1 MRQAL
6 EGRREFSC
14 DRSVPVERWQRQVA
28 SQISL
33 INEEGEPRKVPEGQP
48 RLRPCVVVHY
58 HEVGLKGRNR
68 PFFLS
73 TLEANLHRAT
83 AGLGVKQVERA
94 SGRIL
99 LWLEPDAPW
108 EPLRSRIARVFGVVN
123 FSRGYAVQ
131 PLLETITQGV
141 LTQLPEADSFNTF
154 AVRARRAFKDLP
166 LSSREIAVKL
176 GAAVQEASGAGVN
189 LSTPDMT
196 IYVEVLPQ
204 FALFFFDKVRGPGG
218 LPVGCS
224 APVTVLLSGGI
235 DSPVAACR
243 MLKRG
248 SRAVLVHFHSFPY
261 LNTASQEKAR
271 ELAQMIGEY
280 QGDTVLYLVPLGEIQ
295 RQIVVACPAPY
306 RVVLY
311 RRFMVRIAEELGK
324 RHGAQA
330 LVTGDSLGQVAS
342 QTIENLTAIDDAATQ
357 IILRPLVGMDKQEIA
372 DEAESICTYAI
383 SIQPD
388 QDCCALFVPSNPSIH
403 TDLNGIRNAESVLDV
418 DSLVQ
423 KGIAEAVAVEY
434 RQEEGR
440 SVAVQKKTTTPV

>member
-1 MRQAL
+1 M
-6 EGRREFSC
+6 
-14 DRSVPVERWQRQVA
+14 
-28 SQISL
+28 
-33 INEEGEPRKVPEGQP
+33 
-48 RLRPCVVVHY
+48 RPCVVVHY

-73 TLEANLHRAT
+73 TLEKNLRRAT
-83 AGLGVKQVERA
+83 AGLGVKAVERA

-108 EPLRSRIARVFGVVN
+108 EPLCARISRVFGVVN
-123 FSRGYAVQ
+123 FARGYALQ
-131 PLLETITQGV
+131 PELGTLVRGV
-141 LTQLPEADSFNTF
+141 VARLPEAGEFATF

-176 GAAVQEASGAGVN
+176 GAAVQAASGAGVN
-189 LSTPDMT
+189 LSAPDMT
-196 IYVEVLPQ
+196 VYVEVLPQ
-204 FALFFFDKVRGPGG
+204 FALFFFGKERGPGG

-261 LNTASQEKAR
+261 LNSASQEKAR
-271 ELAQMIGEY
+271 ELTQVITRF
-280 QGDTVLYLVPLGEIQ
+280 QGDSVLYLVPLGEIQ

-342 QTIENLTAIDDAATQ
+342 QTIENLTAVDDAATQ
-357 IILRPLVGMDKQEIA
+357 LMLRPLIGMDKQEIA
-372 DEAESICTYAI
+372 DEAERIGSYAI

-403 TDLNGIRNAESVLDV
+403 TDLKGIRDAEAVLDV
-418 DSLVQ
+418 ESLARQ
-423 KGIAEAVAVEY
+423 GIAEAEAVEY
-434 RQEEGR
+434 RQENTQ
-440 SVAVQKKTTTPV
+440 SAAVQKKSTLSV

>member
-1 MRQAL
+1 M
-6 EGRREFSC
+6 
-14 DRSVPVERWQRQVA
+14 
-28 SQISL
+28 
-33 INEEGEPRKVPEGQP
+33 
-48 RLRPCVVVHY
+48 RPCVVVHY

-73 TLEANLHRAT
+73 TLEKNLRRAT
-83 AGLGVKQVERA
+83 AGLGVKEIERA
-94 SGRIL
+94 SGRTL

-108 EPLRSRIARVFGVVN
+108 EPLRAKISRVFGVVN
-123 FSRGYAVQ
+123 FSRGYALQ
-131 PLLETITQGV
+131 PELETIIQGV
-141 LTQLPEADSFNTF
+141 LARLPEAGKFATF

-176 GAAVQEASGAGVN
+176 GAAVQAASGAGVN
-189 LSTPDMT
+189 LSAPNMT
-196 IYVEVLPQ
+196 VFVEVLPQ
-204 FALFFFDKVRGPGG
+204 FALFFFNKERGPGG

-261 LNTASQEKAR
+261 LNNASQEKAR
-271 ELAQMIGEY
+271 ELAELISAY

-295 RQIVVACPAPY
+295 RQIVVSCPAPY

-311 RRFMVRIAEELGK
+311 RRFMVRIAEALGQ

-342 QTIENLTAIDDAATQ
+342 QTIENLAAVEDAAAQ
-357 IILRPLVGMDKQEIA
+357 LMLRPLVGMDKQEIA
-372 DEAESICTYAI
+372 DEAERIGSYAI

-403 TDLNGIRNAESVLDV
+403 TDLNGIRDAEAVLDV
-418 DSLVQ
+418 DTLVQ
-423 KGIAEAVAVEY
+423 QGIAEAEAVEFLQGDTPSTAA
-434 RQEEGR
+434 RKKSTL
-440 SVAVQKKTTTPV
+440 SV

>member
-1 MRQAL
+1 MTKTT
-6 EGRREFSC
+6 ENNETNRE
-14 DRSVPVERWQRQVA
+14 PTT
-28 SQISL
+28 
-33 INEEGEPRKVPEGQP
+33 PPGQP
-48 RLRPCVVVHY
+48 RMRPCVVVHY

-73 TLEANLHRAT
+73 TLEENLRQGT
-83 AGLGVKQVERA
+83 AGLGVKQIERA

-108 EPLRSRIARVFGVVN
+108 EPLRARIARVFGVVN
-123 FSRGYAVQ
+123 FARGYAVQ
-131 PLLETITQGV
+131 PV
-141 LTQLPEADSFNTF
+141 LDTLIRSVVHRLPEANSFKTF

-166 LSSREIAVKL
+166 LSSREIAVNL
-176 GAAVQEASGAGVN
+176 GAAVQAASGAGVN
-189 LSTPDMT
+189 LSAPDMT

-204 FALFFFDKVRGPGG
+204 YALFFFDKIRGPGG

-261 LNTASQEKAR
+261 LNNASQEKAR
-271 ELAQMIGEY
+271 ELSQVIRGY

-324 RHGAQA
+324 RHGTQA

-372 DEAESICTYAI
+372 DEAERIGSYAI

-388 QDCCALFVPSNPSIH
+388 QDCCALFVPANPSIH
-403 TDLNGIRNAESVLDV
+403 TDLNGIRKAESVLDV
-418 DSLVQ
+418 ESLVRQ
-423 KGIAEAVAVEY
+423 GIAEAEIVEY
-434 RQEEGR
+434 WQGDTK
-440 SVAVQKKTTTPV
+440 SAAVQKKSSLSV

>member
-1 MRQAL
+1 M
-6 EGRREFSC
+6 
-14 DRSVPVERWQRQVA
+14 
-28 SQISL
+28 
-33 INEEGEPRKVPEGQP
+33 
-48 RLRPCVVVHY
+48 RPCVVVHY

-68 PFFLS
+68 PFFLG
-73 TLEANLHRAT
+73 TLEKNLHRAT
-83 AGLGVKQVERA
+83 AGLGVKTIERA

-99 LWLEPDAPW
+99 LWLEPDTAW
-108 EPLRSRIARVFGVVN
+108 EPLRERIAGVYGVVN
-123 FSRGYAVQ
+123 FARGYALQ
-131 PLLETITQGV
+131 PQLPVLIQGV
-141 LTQLPEADSFNTF
+141 LSKLSEAGPFDTF

-176 GAAVQEASGAGVN
+176 GAAVQAASGAGVN
-189 LSTPDMT
+189 LSAPDMT

-204 FALFFFDKVRGPGG
+204 FALFFFDKERGPGG

-248 SRAVLVHFHSFPY
+248 SRAVLVHFHSFPF
-261 LNTASQEKAR
+261 LNSASQEKAR
-271 ELAQMIGEY
+271 ELSKVIDGF

-295 RQIVVACPAPY
+295 RRIVVACPAPY

-311 RRFMVRIAEELGK
+311 RRFMVRIAEALGK

-342 QTIENLTAIDDAATQ
+342 QTIENLTAVEDAATQ
-357 IILRPLVGMDKQEIA
+357 LVLRPLIGMDKQEIA
-372 DEAESICTYAI
+372 DEAERLGTYAI

-403 TDLNGIRNAESVLDV
+403 TDLKGIRDAEAVLDV
-418 DSLVQ
+418 ESLVQ
-423 KGIAEAVAVEY
+423 QGIAEAEVVEY
-434 RQEEGR
+434 RQGDNQFA
-440 SVAVQKKTTTPV
+440 AVQKKSTLSV

>member
-1 MRQAL
+1 MSKMSIDKKEEAAPTAQ
-6 EGRREFSC
+6 EGR
-14 DRSVPVERWQRQVA
+14 
-28 SQISL
+28 
-33 INEEGEPRKVPEGQP
+33 PRM
-48 RLRPCVVVHY
+48 RPCVVVHY

-73 TLEANLHRAT
+73 TLEKNLRRAT
-83 AGLGVKQVERA
+83 TGLGVKEVERA

-99 LWLEPDAPW
+99 LWLEPDTPW
-108 EPLRSRIARVFGVVN
+108 EPLRERIARVFGVVN
-123 FSRGYAVQ
+123 FSRGYALR
-131 PLLETITQGV
+131 PELETIVQGV
-141 LTQLPEADSFNTF
+141 LARLPEAGEFATF

-166 LSSREIAVKL
+166 LSSREIAVRL

-189 LSTPDMT
+189 LSAPDMT
-196 IYVEVLPQ
+196 VYVEVLPQ
-204 FALFFFDKVRGPGG
+204 FALFFYGKERGPGG

-248 SRAVLVHFHSFPY
+248 SHAVLVHFHSFPY

-271 ELAQMIGEY
+271 ELAQVIRAF

-342 QTIENLTAIDDAATQ
+342 QTIENLAAVEDAATQ
-357 IILRPLVGMDKQEIA
+357 LMLRPLIGMDKQEIA
-372 DEAESICTYAI
+372 DEAERIGTYAI

-403 TDLNGIRNAESVLDV
+403 TDLKGIRDAEAVLDV
-418 DSLVQ
+418 ESLVQ
-423 KGIAEAVAVEY
+423 QGLAEAEVMEF
-434 RQEEGR
+434 RQENEQPITMSKER
-440 SVAVQKKTTTPV
+440 HAMSAELQE

>member
-1 MRQAL
+1 MTKTTDNIAI
-6 EGRREFSC
+6 
-14 DRSVPVERWQRQVA
+14 DK
-28 SQISL
+28 
-33 INEEGEPRKVPEGQP
+33 EPTTTAGQP
-48 RLRPCVVVHY
+48 RMRPCVVVHY

-73 TLEANLHRAT
+73 TLESNLRRAT
-83 AGLGVKQVERA
+83 AGLGVKEIERA
-94 SGRIL
+94 SGRTL

-108 EPLRSRIARVFGVVN
+108 EPLKERIARVFGVVN
-123 FSRGYAVQ
+123 FSRAYAVQ
-131 PLLETITQGV
+131 PELATLV
-141 LTQLPEADSFNTF
+141 RAVVARLPEAGPFTTF

-189 LSTPDMT
+189 LSAPDMT
-196 IYVEVLPQ
+196 VYVEVLPQ
-204 FALFFFDKVRGPGG
+204 FALFFFGKERGPGG

-248 SRAVLVHFHSFPY
+248 SHAVLVHFHSFPF
-261 LNTASQEKAR
+261 LNSASQEKAR
-271 ELAQMIGEY
+271 ELSGIIAGF
-280 QGDTVLYLVPLGEIQ
+280 QGKTVLYLVPLGEIQ
-295 RQIVVACPAPY
+295 RRIVVACPAPY

-311 RRFMVRIAEELGK
+311 RRFMVRIAEALGK

-342 QTIENLTAIDDAATQ
+342 QTLENLTAVEDAATQ
-357 IILRPLVGMDKQEIA
+357 LVLRPLIGMDKQEIA
-372 DEAESICTYAI
+372 DEAERLGTYAI

-388 QDCCALFVPSNPSIH
+388 QDCCALFVPANPSIH
-403 TDLNGIRNAESVLDV
+403 TDLKGIRDAEAVLDV
-418 DSLVQ
+418 ESLVAQ
-423 KGIAEAVAVEY
+423 GIADAEVVEY
-434 RQEEGR
+434 RQEATQ
-440 SVAVQKKTTTPV
+440 STAVQKKNTLPV

>member
-1 MRQAL
+1 M
-6 EGRREFSC
+6 SKT
-14 DRSVPVERWQRQVA
+14 SVDKKEAATPT
-28 SQISL
+28 
-33 INEEGEPRKVPEGQP
+33 VPESRP
-48 RLRPCVVVHY
+48 RMRPCVVVHY

-73 TLEANLHRAT
+73 TLEKNLRRAT
-83 AGLGVKQVERA
+83 AGLGVKRIERA

-108 EPLRSRIARVFGVVN
+108 EPLRERIARVFGVVN
-123 FSRGYAVQ
+123 FARGYAVHAQ
-131 PLLETITQGV
+131 LESLIRGA
-141 LTQLPEADSFNTF
+141 LAALPEAGEFSTF
-154 AVRARRAFKDLP
+154 AVRARRAFKGLP

-176 GAAVQEASGAGVN
+176 GAAVQKESGAGVN
-189 LSTPDMT
+189 LSAPDMT

-204 FALFFFDKVRGPGG
+204 FALFFFNKEQGPGG

-243 MLKRG
+243 ILKRG

-261 LNTASQEKAR
+261 LNNASQEKAR
-271 ELAQMIGEY
+271 ELAQLVGEY
-280 QGDTVLYLVPLGEIQ
+280 QGDTLLYLVPLGEIQ
-295 RQIVVACPAPY
+295 RRIVVACPAPY

-311 RRFMVRIAEELGK
+311 RRFMVRIADALGQ

-342 QTIENLTAIDDAATQ
+342 QTIENLAAIDDAATQ
-357 IILRPLVGMDKQEIA
+357 LMLRPLIGMDKQEIA
-372 DEAESICTYAI
+372 DEAERIGTYDI

-403 TDLNGIRNAESVLDV
+403 TDLKGIRDAEAVLDV
-418 DSLVQ
+418 ESLVNQ
-423 KGIAEAVAVEY
+423 GIAEADLVEY
-434 RQEEGR
+434 RQENER
-440 SVAVQKKTTTPV
+440 SIIMSKERHAMSAELQE

>member
-1 MRQAL
+1 MTTSTADEMEKATTMPAQ
-6 EGRREFSC
+6 C
-14 DRSVPVERWQRQVA
+14 
-28 SQISL
+28 
-33 INEEGEPRKVPEGQP
+33 PRM
-48 RLRPCVVVHY
+48 RPCVVVHY

-68 PFFLS
+68 PFFLN
-73 TLEANLHRAT
+73 TLERNLRRAT
-83 AGLGVKQVERA
+83 AGLGVKAVERTT
-94 SGRIL
+94 GRIL
-99 LWLEPDAPW
+99 LWLEPDVSW
-108 EPLRSRIARVFGVVN
+108 EPLRERIAGVYGVVN
-123 FSRGYAVQ
+123 FARGYALQ
-131 PLLETITQGV
+131 PQLPALIQGV
-141 LTQLPEADSFNTF
+141 LSKLPEAGPFGTF
-154 AVRARRAFKDLP
+154 AVRARRAFKELP

-189 LSTPDMT
+189 LSAPEMT

-204 FALFFFDKVRGPGG
+204 FALFFFNKVRGPGG

-248 SRAVLVHFHSFPY
+248 SRAVLVHFHSFPF
-261 LNTASQEKAR
+261 LNSASQEKAR
-271 ELAQMIGEY
+271 ELSKVIDSL

-295 RQIVVACPAPY
+295 RRIVVACPAPY

-311 RRFMVRIAEELGK
+311 RRFMVRIAEALGK

-372 DEAESICTYAI
+372 DEAERIGTYAI

-403 TDLNGIRNAESVLDV
+403 TDLKGIREAEAVLDV
-418 DSLVQ
+418 ESLVQ
-423 KGIAEAVAVEY
+423 QGIADAEVVAYKQGEGQSAV
-434 RQEEGR
+434 
-440 SVAVQKKTTTPV
+440 VQKKSTLSV

>member
-1 MRQAL
+1 MTKTT
-6 EGRREFSC
+6 E
-14 DRSVPVERWQRQVA
+14 D
-28 SQISL
+28 
-33 INEEGEPRKVPEGQP
+33 NETNKEPTTPTGQP
-48 RLRPCVVVHY
+48 RMRPCVVVHY

-73 TLEANLHRAT
+73 TLEENLRQGT
-83 AGLGVKQVERA
+83 AGLGVKQIERA

-108 EPLRSRIARVFGVVN
+108 EPLRARIARVFGVVN
-123 FSRGYAVQ
+123 FARGYAVQ
-131 PLLETITQGV
+131 PALDTLIRSV
-141 LTQLPEADSFNTF
+141 VHRLPEAKPFNTF

-166 LSSREIAVKL
+166 LSSREIAVNL
-176 GAAVQEASGAGVN
+176 GAAVQAASGAGVN
-189 LSTPDMT
+189 LSAPDMT
-196 IYVEVLPQ
+196 IHVEVLPQ

-261 LNTASQEKAR
+261 LNNASQEKAR
-271 ELAQMIGEY
+271 ELSQVIRGY

-372 DEAESICTYAI
+372 DEAERIGSYAI

-388 QDCCALFVPSNPSIH
+388 QDCCALFVPANPSIH
-403 TDLNGIRNAESVLDV
+403 TDLNGIRNAESVMDV
-418 DSLVQ
+418 ESLVRQ
-423 KGIAEAVAVEY
+423 GIAEAEIVEY
-434 RQEEGR
+434 RQGDTN
-440 SVAVQKKTTTPV
+440 SAAVQKKSTLSV

>member
-1 MRQAL
+1 MTKTTEDTKIDIEPSAPA
-6 EGRREFSC
+6 GR
-14 DRSVPVERWQRQVA
+14 
-28 SQISL
+28 
-33 INEEGEPRKVPEGQP
+33 PRM
-48 RLRPCVVVHY
+48 RPCVVVHY

-68 PFFLS
+68 PFFLG
-73 TLEANLHRAT
+73 TLEKNLRRAT
-83 AGLGVKQVERA
+83 AGLGVKEVERA

-108 EPLRSRIARVFGVVN
+108 ERLRERIARVFGVVN
-123 FSRGYAVQ
+123 FARGYALQ
-131 PLLETITQGV
+131 PGLETIVQGV
-141 LTQLPEADSFNTF
+141 LARLPEAGEFATF

-166 LSSREIAVKL
+166 LSSREIAVTL
-176 GAAVQEASGAGVN
+176 GAAVQAASGAGVN
-189 LSTPDMT
+189 LSAPDMT
-196 IYVEVLPQ
+196 VYVEVLPQ

-261 LNTASQEKAR
+261 LNSASQEKAR
-271 ELAQMIGEY
+271 ELAQVIGGY
-280 QGDTVLYLVPLGEIQ
+280 QGDTLLYLVPLGEIQ

-311 RRFMVRIAEELGK
+311 RRFMVRIAEALGK

-342 QTIENLTAIDDAATQ
+342 QTIENLTAVEDAATQ
-357 IILRPLVGMDKQEIA
+357 LMLRPLIGMDKQEIA
-372 DEAESICTYAI
+372 DEAERIGTYAL

-403 TDLNGIRNAESVLDV
+403 TDLRGIRDAEAVLDV
-418 DSLVQ
+418 ESLARQ
-423 KGIAEAVAVEY
+423 GIAEAEVVEY
-434 RQEEGR
+434 RQGDTR
-440 SVAVQKKTTTPV
+440 SAAVQKKSTLSV

>member
-1 MRQAL
+1 MPA
-6 EGRREFSC
+6 
-14 DRSVPVERWQRQVA
+14 
-28 SQISL
+28 
-33 INEEGEPRKVPEGQP
+33 GQP
-48 RLRPCVVVHY
+48 RMRPCVVVHY

-73 TLEANLHRAT
+73 TLEQNLRRAT
-83 AGLGVKQVERA
+83 TGLGVKEIERA
-94 SGRIL
+94 SGRTL

-108 EPLRSRIARVFGVVN
+108 EPLKEGIARVFGVVN
-123 FSRGYAVQ
+123 FARAYAVQ
-131 PLLETITQGV
+131 PELATLVRGV
-141 LTQLPEADSFNTF
+141 LARLPEAGEFATF

-176 GAAVQEASGAGVN
+176 GAAVQAASGAGVN
-189 LSTPDMT
+189 LSAPDMT

-204 FALFFFDKVRGPGG
+204 FALFFFNKERGPGG

-243 MLKRG
+243 LLKRG
-248 SRAVLVHFHSFPY
+248 SRAVLVHFHSFPF
-261 LNTASQEKAR
+261 LNSASQEKAR
-271 ELAQMIGEY
+271 ELSAIIDRF
-280 QGDTVLYLVPLGEIQ
+280 QGDTMLYMVPLGEIQ
-295 RQIVVACPAPY
+295 RRIVVACPAPY

-311 RRFMVRIAEELGK
+311 RRFMVRIAEALGT

-342 QTIENLTAIDDAATQ
+342 QTLENLTAVEDAATQ
-357 IILRPLVGMDKQEIA
+357 LVLRPLVGMDKQEIA
-372 DEAESICTYAI
+372 DEAERIGTYAI

-403 TDLNGIRNAESVLDV
+403 TDLKGIRDAEAVLDV
-418 DSLVQ
+418 ESLVRQ
-423 KGIAEAVAVEY
+423 GIAEAEVVEY
-434 RQEEGR
+434 RQGNTQSTAVGKKSTM
-440 SVAVQKKTTTPV
+440 SV

>member
-1 MRQAL
+1 MTMTGL
-6 EGRREFSC
+6 PNKE
-14 DRSVPVERWQRQVA
+14 VEA
-28 SQISL
+28 
-33 INEEGEPRKVPEGQP
+33 PTVPESRP
-48 RLRPCVVVHY
+48 RMRPCVVVHY

-73 TLEANLHRAT
+73 TLENNLHRAT

-108 EPLRSRIARVFGVVN
+108 ELLSERIARVFGVVN
-123 FSRGYAVQ
+123 FARGYAVTTGM
-131 PLLETITQGV
+131 LDSLIQGV
-141 LTQLPEADSFNTF
+141 LSRLPEAGKFATF

-166 LSSREIAVKL
+166 LSSREIAVAL
-176 GAAVQEASGAGVN
+176 GAAVQETSGAGVN
-189 LSTPDMT
+189 LNAPDMT

-243 MLKRG
+243 IMKRG

-261 LNTASQEKAR
+261 LNSASQEKAR
-271 ELAQMIGEY
+271 ELAQIISGY
-280 QGDTVLYLVPLGEIQ
+280 QGDTALYLVPLGEIQ

-342 QTIENLTAIDDAATQ
+342 QTIENLIAVEDAATQ
-357 IILRPLVGMDKQEIA
+357 IMLRPLIGMDKQEIA
-372 DEAESICTYAI
+372 DEAERIGTYAL

-403 TDLNGIRNAESVLDV
+403 TDLNGIRNAEAVLDV
-418 DSLVQ
+418 ETLVQ
-423 KGIAEAVAVEY
+423 RGIAEAEVVEY
-434 RQEEGR
+434 RQMEGERR
-440 SVAVQKKTTTPV
+440 SFSNVKKNSLTV

>member
-1 MRQAL
+1 M
-6 EGRREFSC
+6 SKTSI
-14 DRSVPVERWQRQVA
+14 DRVEEVQTA
-28 SQISL
+28 TSA
-33 INEEGEPRKVPEGQP
+33 GQP
-48 RLRPCVVVHY
+48 RMRPCVVVHY

-73 TLEANLHRAT
+73 TLEKNLRRAT
-83 AGLGVKQVERA
+83 AGLGVKTIERA

-108 EPLRSRIARVFGVVN
+108 EPLRARISRVFGVVN
-123 FSRGYAVQ
+123 FARGYALQ
-131 PLLETITQGV
+131 PELETLIRGV
-141 LTQLPEADSFNTF
+141 LARLPEAGDFATF
-154 AVRARRAFKDLP
+154 AVRARRAFKELP

-176 GAAVQEASGAGVN
+176 GAAVQAATGAGVN
-189 LSTPDMT
+189 LSAPDMT

-204 FALFFFDKVRGPGG
+204 FALFFFGKERGPGG

-248 SRAVLVHFHSFPY
+248 SHAVLVHFHSFPY
-261 LNTASQEKAR
+261 LNNASQEKAR
-271 ELAQMIGEY
+271 ELAQVIGGY

-342 QTIENLTAIDDAATQ
+342 QTIENLTAVDDAATQ
-357 IILRPLVGMDKQEIA
+357 LMLRPLIGMDKQEIA
-372 DEAESICTYAI
+372 DEAERIGTYAI

-403 TDLNGIRNAESVLDV
+403 TDLKGIRDAEAVLDV
-418 DSLVQ
+418 ESLVRQ
-423 KGIAEAVAVEY
+423 GIAEAEVVEY
-434 RQEEGR
+434 RQESER
-440 SVAVQKKTTTPV
+440 STIMSKERHAVSAELQE

>member
-1 MRQAL
+1 MTMTGLPNKEVEAPTVL
-6 EGRREFSC
+6 ESR
-14 DRSVPVERWQRQVA
+14 
-28 SQISL
+28 
-33 INEEGEPRKVPEGQP
+33 PRM
-48 RLRPCVVVHY
+48 RPCVVVHY

-73 TLEANLHRAT
+73 TLENNLHRAT

-108 EPLRSRIARVFGVVN
+108 ELLSERIARVFGVVN

-131 PLLETITQGV
+131 PMLDSLIQGV
-141 LTQLPEADSFNTF
+141 LARLPEAGKFATF

-166 LSSREIAVKL
+166 LSSREIAVAL
-176 GAAVQEASGAGVN
+176 GATVQKTSGAGVN
-189 LSTPDMT
+189 LNAPDMT

-243 MLKRG
+243 IMKRG

-261 LNTASQEKAR
+261 LNNASQEKAR
-271 ELAQMIGEY
+271 ELAQIISGY

-324 RHGAQA
+324 RHSAQA

-342 QTIENLTAIDDAATQ
+342 QTIENLIAVEDAATQ
-357 IILRPLVGMDKQEIA
+357 IMLRPLIGMDKQEIA
-372 DEAESICTYAI
+372 DEAEGIGTYAL

-403 TDLNGIRNAESVLDV
+403 TDLNGIRKAESVLDV
-418 DSLVQ
+418 DILVQ
-423 KGIAEAVAVEY
+423 QGIAEAEVVEY
-434 RQEEGR
+434 RQMEGERR
-440 SVAVQKKTTTPV
+440 SFSNVKKNSLTV

>member
-1 MRQAL
+1 MTKTTEDTKTDIEPSAPA
-6 EGRREFSC
+6 GR
-14 DRSVPVERWQRQVA
+14 
-28 SQISL
+28 
-33 INEEGEPRKVPEGQP
+33 PRM
-48 RLRPCVVVHY
+48 RPCVVVHY

-68 PFFLS
+68 PFFLG
-73 TLEANLHRAT
+73 TLEKNLRRAT
-83 AGLGVKQVERA
+83 AGLGVKEVERA

-108 EPLRSRIARVFGVVN
+108 ECLRERIARVFGVVN
-123 FSRGYAVQ
+123 FARGYALQ
-131 PLLETITQGV
+131 PELETIVQGV
-141 LTQLPEADSFNTF
+141 LARLPEAGEFATF

-166 LSSREIAVKL
+166 LSSREIAVTL
-176 GAAVQEASGAGVN
+176 GAAVQDASGAGVN
-189 LSTPDMT
+189 LSAPDMT

-204 FALFFFDKVRGPGG
+204 FALFFFGKERGPGG

-261 LNTASQEKAR
+261 LNSASQEKAR
-271 ELAQMIGEY
+271 ELTQVIGGY
-280 QGDTVLYLVPLGEIQ
+280 QGDTLLYLVPLGEIQ

-311 RRFMVRIAEELGK
+311 RRFMVRIAEALGK

-342 QTIENLTAIDDAATQ
+342 QTIENLTAVEDAATQ
-357 IILRPLVGMDKQEIA
+357 LMLRPLIGMDKQEIA
-372 DEAESICTYAI
+372 DEAERIGTYAL

-403 TDLNGIRNAESVLDV
+403 TDLKGIRDAEAVLDV
-418 DSLVQ
+418 DSLARQ
-423 KGIAEAVAVEY
+423 GIAEAEVVEY
-434 RQEEGR
+434 RQENER
-440 SVAVQKKTTTPV
+440 SNITSKERHAMSAELQE

>member
-1 MRQAL
+1 M
-6 EGRREFSC
+6 GRTDE
-14 DRSVPVERWQRQVA
+14 DGKE
-28 SQISL
+28 
-33 INEEGEPRKVPEGQP
+33 EPRLAPAAQP
-48 RLRPCVVVHY
+48 RLRPCVVAHY

-68 PFFLS
+68 PFFLN
-73 TLEANLHRAT
+73 TLEQNLRRAT
-83 AGLGVKQVERA
+83 AGLGVKKVERA

-108 EPLRSRIARVFGVVN
+108 APLRARIARVYGVVN
-123 FSRGYAVQ
+123 FARGYAAQ
-131 PLLETITQGV
+131 PALDVLIQGV
-141 LTQLPEADSFNTF
+141 LARLPEAGAFATF
-154 AVRARRAFKDLP
+154 AVRARRAFKELP

-176 GAAVQEASGAGVN
+176 GAAVQGASGAGVN
-189 LSTPDMT
+189 LSAPEMT
-196 IYVEVLPQ
+196 LYVEVLPQ
-204 FALFFFDKVRGPGG
+204 FALFFFGKERGPGG

-261 LNTASQEKAR
+261 LNRASQEKAR
-271 ELAQMIGEY
+271 ELARIISGY

-295 RQIVVACPAPY
+295 RRIVVACPASY

-342 QTIENLTAIDDAATQ
+342 QTIENLTAVEDAAGQ
-357 IILRPLVGMDKQEIA
+357 LMLRPLIGMDKQEIA
-372 DEAESICTYAI
+372 DEAERIGTYAT

-403 TDLNGIRNAESVLDV
+403 TGLQGIRKAESVLDV
-418 DSLVQ
+418 ESLVQ
-423 KGIAEAVAVEY
+423 QGIAEAEVVAY
-434 RQEEGR
+434 RHNDVRTLPAKGK
-440 SVAVQKKTTTPV
+440 SSLPV